1 MVHRGGGK
9 GEKRPSVSKM
19 GNICERG
26 LTDEGIVYYSMR
38 GRCVRRPE
46 GGISLTP
53 EKQNQGM
60 RSMARDMTERRKW
73 SRQTPYTTMIN
84 ARVPNW
90 LADKL
95 RAYVEYTGDTIT
107 DFVVVALDEALKK
120 YSPME
125 RAERRDEGED

>member
-1 MVHRGGGK
+1 MVHRGGRK
-9 GEKRPSVSKM
+9 GENRPFVADMREICKKR
-19 GNICERG
+19 
-26 LTDEGIVYYSMR
+26 LTNGVVVYYPI
-38 GRCVRRPE
+38 GGHCVIQPE
-46 GGISLTP
+46 GGIALTP
-53 EKQNQGM
+53 EKQTQGM
-60 RSMARDMTERRKW
+60 RSMARDQSTKRKW

-90 LADKL
+90 LAAKL

>member
-1 MVHRGGGK
+1 M
-9 GEKRPSVSKM
+9 
-19 GNICERG
+19 
-26 LTDEGIVYYSMR
+26 
-38 GRCVRRPE
+38 
-46 GGISLTP
+46 TP
-53 EKQNQGM
+53 EKQNQGL

-120 YSPME
+120 YSPLE
-125 RAERRDEGED
+125 RAERRDEGEE